1 MGCWNHTCAVTN
13 LPIHWQ
19 EEVEVILL
27 RSSSFGRGNTSY
39 CRPDSVWSPIPLTF
53 SGTYNDYGSVENCHG
68 PAFDIIIDAIRENLA
83 EREEFQDENDYTQ
96 KAITKEGFDVVEMF
110 DLDHDGIL
118 HIKNPIPNYNGPEVC
133 RIKHIVVR
141 KDVYDGIVTKTK
153 YGRWW
158 NDEDDVTISNI
169 NMAEFTKDLDVA
181 LDPNDTTGLDKFS
194 DFGGSMDA
202 KEAAAIRRTL
212 KRYQMYEGNFSE
224 SPVIELI
231 SHKEMLGVNRPVH
244 PVEIITA
251 LREEKSDLY
260 GGVLD
265 NALRFGFFNVFMD
278 TARKTYTVPSGAGSQ
293 DDTTR
298 SQELCARLTLSSAK
312 AQRKWQKDRYEE

>member
-27 RSSSFGRGNTSY
+27 RSGSFGREDTSY
-39 CRPDSVWSPIPLTF
+39 CRPDSIWSPIPLTF

-68 PAFDIIIDAIRENLA
+68 PAFDIIVDAIRENLS

-118 HIKNPIPNYNGPEVC
+118 HIKNPIPCFNGPEVC
-133 RIKHIVVR
+133 RINHIVVR
-141 KDVYDGIVTKTK
+141 KDVYEGIVTKTE

-158 NDEDDVTISNI
+158 NNEDDVLIGDI
-169 NMAEFTKDLDVA
+169 NVDEFTKDLDKD

-194 DFGGSMDA
+194 DFASMDE
-202 KEAAAIRRTL
+202 KEADAMRRSL
-212 KRYQMYEGNFSE
+212 KRWQMCEGKFSE
-224 SPVIELI
+224 SPIIDLI
-231 SHKEMLGVNRPVH
+231 SHKEMLGVNRPIH
-244 PVEIITA
+244 PVEVLTQ

-260 GGVLD
+260 DGVLN
-265 NALRFGFFNVFMD
+265 NALRFGFFNLFMN